1 MSTSA
6 PCFRGYRPRLV
17 SASAAHNAPIDLP
30 ERTVEAHHHAGLE
43 DAFRSEQGSLLR
55 YLGRRAGH
63 DAAPDLVQEVF
74 ARAAGSEQASRLANP
89 AAFVRRIAR
98 NLLIDRS
105 RRRET
110 DVVVFALDEQRDL
123 ACPPAQTLEL
133 EAADLRRIYEEAV
146 GGLPEKTR
154 CVFMLSRDEELT
166 YSQISERLGI
176 TVATVQYHMVRA
188 IAIVAAAVKDHR

>member
-17 SASAAHNAPIDLP
+17 AASAAHHAPIDGP
-30 ERTVEAHHHAGLE
+30 ELTGPVPLHAGLE
-43 DAFRSEQGSLLR
+43 DAFRSERSSLLR
-55 YLGRRAGH
+55 YLGRRAGP
-63 DAAPDLVQEVF
+63 DAAHDLVQEVF
-74 ARAAGSEQASRLANP
+74 VRAAGSEQASRLANP

-105 RRRET
+105 RRRQT
-110 DVVVFALDEQRDL
+110 DVTVFPLDENRDI
-123 ACPPAQTLEL
+123 ASPPEQMLEL
-133 EAADLRRIYEEAV
+133 EAADLRRIYEDAV
-146 GGLPEKTR
+146 RSLPEKTR
-154 CVFMLSRDEELT
+154 CVFLLSRDDELT
-166 YSQISERLGI
+166 YGQIGERLGI